1 VLSTVLDAQW
11 NASNDENSR
20 GACTLPLIQAAFT
33 LLNLKVNKILL
44 SNHTLMQ
51 GMGAVQQ
58 PKGLLELPDDLQEI
72 KDDIHEL
79 RVFSTALTTIPSWFG
94 GLSNLEVLVLNGNSS
109 TQSGLNEALG
119 KLALNMGKLTRLK
132 HFTLMNFP
140 NLLITSDAIFDLSS
154 LESLTIST
162 CLSLDLNCPQILND
176 CKMNKSH
183 LSSLSLLTLK
193 NTALSGKPFLRTRNF
208 ENMRALFLH

>member
-1 VLSTVLDAQW
+1 MTVKMQSVDGTVFLSRVKLPIVPQVSTFQPTLHDTKKFKEVLSTVLDAQW

-94 GLSNLEVLVLNGNSS
+94 GLSNLEVFVLNGNSS
-109 TQSGLNEALG
+109 T
-119 KLALNMGKLTRLK
+119 
-132 HFTLMNFP
+132 
-140 NLLITSDAIFDLSS
+140 
-154 LESLTIST
+154 
-162 CLSLDLNCPQILND
+162 
-176 CKMNKSH
+176 
-183 LSSLSLLTLK
+183 
-193 NTALSGKPFLRTRNF
+193 
-208 ENMRALFLH
+208 